1 MSGMDLVRAVVVNPA
16 VPTVTLG
23 GSTTA
28 YPALAI
34 AGQSLSAADV
44 GFAIV
49 RPGMTPIFLKTV

>member
-1 MSGMDLVRAVVVNPA
+1 MVRAVVVNPA

-23 GSTTA
+23 GSATA

-34 AGQSLSAADV
+34 AGQTLAADDA